1 MVSDVRPDL
10 LQEFQRSVKDA
21 ILFKTKGIKPPP
33 RSPIGG
39 KRRPLSEI
47 SPSAKRHKVLH
58 AFPFSSFVFRRHPRN
73 RVARSKGHG
82 HNVGEIKS
90 DQTKPNPQRL
100 SQFWALRLEL
110 LYPGC
115 IRRRRRG

>member
-1 MVSDVRPDL
+1 MDVRCLTLRRAQFRDINRSLTLMLSDVRPDL

-47 SPSAKRHKVLH
+47 SPSAKRHKVADDPLPLPLSPLLPLH
-58 AFPFSSFVFRRHPRN
+58 PGRDGQGRGDNPTPIN
-73 RVARSKGHG
+73 
-82 HNVGEIKS
+82 
-90 DQTKPNPQRL
+90 TKTRTLKP
-100 SQFWALRLEL
+100 
-110 LYPGC
+110 
-115 IRRRRRG
+115 

>member
-58 AFPFSSFVFRRHPRN
+58 ALPFSSYFYSLSPSQSCH
-73 RVARSKGHG
+73 SKGHG
-82 HNVGEIKS
+82 HDGGEN
-90 DQTKPNPQRL
+90 KPNPENTLNPQ
-100 SQFWALRLEL
+100 
-110 LYPGC
+110 P
-115 IRRRRRG
+115 